1 MLSPGWTE
9 VYINALQVRL
19 HVAVDFVC
27 DTISALT
34 VEFVYKFLCIN
45 QLQCSNHSSVYPE

>member
-1 MLSPGWTE
+1 